1 MKFAI
6 ATAAL
11 VAGVSA
17 SYPAYSAA
25 PNVTYTTQVVTAY
38 ETYCPGPT
46 QITYGTNTYTVTEA
60 TTLTIT
66 DCPCTVSVPVYT
78 TSSVACN
85 TCTSSIPAVTSTPAN
100 TPSSYSPVYPTL
112 SVPSGPVYPP
122 ANGTASVP
130 VTTPEIPATGYPTT
144 TPSPTPIQTGAAGK
158 IATLSGAAFAGLMG
172 LVAFAL

>member
-6 ATAAL
+6 AIAAL
-11 VAGVSA
+11 AAGVSA
-17 SYPAYSAA
+17 SYPGYSAA
-25 PNVTYTTQVVTAY
+25 PNVTYTTQVVTSY

-78 TSSVACN
+78 TSSVACS
-85 TCTSSIPAVTSTPAN
+85 TCSSSV
-100 TPSSYSPVYPTL
+100 SSAAPVYPT
-112 SVPSGPVYPP
+112 SVFPTSAAPAYPTANTTAVYP
-122 ANGTASVP
+122 SS
-130 VTTPEIPATGYPTT
+130 TPEVPATGGVYPTS
-144 TPSPTPIQTGAAGK
+144 TPSTSPIPTAGAGK
-158 IATLSGAAFAGLMG
+158 VAALSGAAFAGLVG

>member
-6 ATAAL
+6 VAAAL

-17 SYPAYSAA
+17 SYPSYSAA
-25 PNVTYTTQVVTAY
+25 ANVTYTTKVVTAY

-78 TSSVACN
+78 TSSVVCS
-85 TCTSSIPAVTSTPAN
+85 TCSSSAPA
-100 TPSSYSPVYPTL
+100 YPTL
-112 SVPSGPVYPP
+112 SAPSYPT
-122 ANGTASVP
+122 ANSSTAAVP
-130 VTTPEIPATGYPTT
+130 VTTPEVPATGGSYPTA
-144 TPSPTPIQTGAAGK
+144 TPSSSPIPTAGAGK

>member
-6 ATAAL
+6 AAAAL

-17 SYPAYSAA
+17 SSYPAYSAA
-25 PNVTYTTQVVTAY
+25 PNVTYTTAVVTSY

-78 TSSVACN
+78 TSSVICS
-85 TCTSSIPAVTSTPAN
+85 TCSSSS
-100 TPSSYSPVYPTL
+100 PSSPAYPTL
-112 SVPSGPVYPP
+112 SVPSYPSSNSTAVYP
-122 ANGTASVP
+122 TS
-130 VTTPEIPATGYPTT
+130 TPEVPTTGGVYPTT
-144 TPSPTPIQTGAAGK
+144 TPSSTPIPTAGAGK
-158 IATLSGAAFAGLMG
+158 VAALSGGAFAGLIG